1 MSYSLVEK
9 KKLIPDLSKFKAH
22 QIKVRLASEVHD
34 PVDKPVPKSPDPI
47 KFSLQIGR
55 RHKPSISQYEE
66 DPSSHTPE
74 KSKSASS
81 SLCKIRTP
89 DLSKFLGRTSGLFDK
104 VCSTPSYS
112 PRYDY
117 ITKDFSK
124 THVNLSKQS
133 PRPTMALMNMH
144 DLVPRKVNFKHI
156 EKRVSVPD
164 LGKIQSRPSSKHLPS
179 FMLVRCSLEK

>member
-1 MSYSLVEK
+1 MSYSLLEK

-22 QIKVRLASEVHD
+22 ELKVRLASEVHD
-34 PVDKPVPKSPDPI
+34 PVDKPIPKSPDPI

-55 RHKPSISQYEE
+55 KHKPSISQYEE
-66 DPSSHTPE
+66 DPLSHTPE
-74 KSKSASS
+74 KSQSASS
-81 SLCKIRTP
+81 LRKIRTP
-89 DLSKFLGRTSGLFDK
+89 DLSKTLGRTSGLFDK

-112 PRYDY
+112 PRFDY

-133 PRPTMALMNMH
+133 PRPTMVLMNMH
-144 DLVPRKVNFKHI
+144 DLVPRKVDFKHI